1 MRNYQFIFV
10 LLFLIGN
17 VMSSCKPT
25 HNKLDQGQAV
35 LSQSNDNDTASRIK
49 TLIGDASTVVICVR
63 HAEKQ
68 SEGNNPSLTEEG
80 HQRAQE
86 LSHIFDDIKIDAI
99 LSTDYNRT
107 KETVRPLSKKK
118 NIDVSLYN
126 SRDLK
131 AFAEDIKNNYIGK
144 YTLISGHSNST
155 PQFINAMM
163 GKKELEN
170 IAHEDYDNMYV
181 AIFDNDGEITELH
194 IIQYGEESVLH

>member
-1 MRNYQFIFV
+1 MRNCQIIFV
-10 LLFLIGN
+10 LIFLIGN

-25 HNKLDQGQAV
+25 HNKLEQEQAV

-49 TLIGDASTVVICVR
+49 KLIGDAYTVVICVR

-68 SEGNNPSLTEEG
+68 PEGKDPSLTKEG

-86 LSHIFDDIKIDAI
+86 LSRIFDDIKIDAI
-99 LSTDYNRT
+99 LSTEYNRT
-107 KETVRPLSKKK
+107 QETVRPLSNKK
-118 NIDVSLYN
+118 NVDVSLYN
-126 SRDLK
+126 PRDLK
-131 AFAEDIKNNYIGK
+131 AFAADIKKNYIGK

-163 GKKELEN
+163 GRKELEN

-181 AIFDNDGEITELH
+181 TILDDNGEITELH
-194 IIQYGEESVLH
+194 LVQYGAESVLH

>member
-10 LLFLIGN
+10 GLFLIAN
-17 VMSSCKPT
+17 VIGSCRPT
-25 HNKLDQGQAV
+25 HNKLEQEKAV
-35 LSQSNDNDTASRIK
+35 LSQANDTASRIK
-49 TLIGDASTVVICVR
+49 KLIGDASTVVICVR

-68 SEGNNPSLTEEG
+68 SEGNNPSLTPEG
-80 HQRAQE
+80 HQRAQQ
-86 LSHIFDDIKIDAI
+86 LSEIFDDIKIDAI

-107 KETVRPLSKKK
+107 QETVRPLSDRK
-118 NIDVSLYN
+118 NVDVTLYN

-131 AFAEDIKNNYIGK
+131 AFAADIKKNYIGK

-163 GKKELEN
+163 GKKELKE

-181 AIFDNDGEITELH
+181 AILNNDGEITELH
-194 IIQYGEESVLH
+194 IIQYGAESVLH